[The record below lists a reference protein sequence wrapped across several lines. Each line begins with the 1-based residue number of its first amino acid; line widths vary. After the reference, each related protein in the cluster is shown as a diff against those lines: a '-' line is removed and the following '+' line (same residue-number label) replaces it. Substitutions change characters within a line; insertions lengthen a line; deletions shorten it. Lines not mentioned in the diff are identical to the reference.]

1 LASTSKSALNSTAK
15 SQADVGKSNGS
26 KPNTISRDRLN
37 ALSQPKAR
45 T

>member
-1 LASTSKSALNSTAK
+1 LNSTAK
-15 SQADVGKSNGS
+15 SQANVSKSSGS

-37 ALSQPKAR
+37 TLSQPKAR